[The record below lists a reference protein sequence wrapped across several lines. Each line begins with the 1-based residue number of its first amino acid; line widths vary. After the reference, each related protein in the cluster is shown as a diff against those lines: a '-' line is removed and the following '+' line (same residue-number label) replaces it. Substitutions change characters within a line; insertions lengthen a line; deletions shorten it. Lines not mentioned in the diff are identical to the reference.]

1 MAEDGEIIRLE
12 HVTKRFGGVTALSD
26 VSFSIRKGEIHA
38 VVGENGAGKSTLMK
52 ILLGLYHPDT
62 GKIYFN
68 GEEKHFQHPKD
79 ALNAGIAMIHQELS
93 CARELTVAQNIF
105 LAKELTFK
113 NTQFLDKKRMIEGS
127 YELLQRIGINNID
140 PNTKIKDLS
149 VAKQQMCEIA
159 KAISYNAA
167 LILMDEPTAAIPSND
182 VLTLFEIIRALKKEG
197 KTIIYV
203 THKLE
208 EIFEIADKVSVFRNG
223 VHVDTLDTRTTN
235 KDALIQMMVGRDIVD
250 LYAKEKANIGDVV
263 LQVENL
269 SCSKKFDNVSFTL
282 KKGEILGVAGLV
294 VLAIRD
300 NGTLFGIRQKKTG
313 KIFISGKE
321 VNIRSPR
328 DAIRYGLAFLTEDRK
343 NSGCFLPLS
352 VRINTYIA
360 SIKQHSGRLF
370 VRRKETVESTKRM
383 IDALSIKV
391 SSMEDQINNLSGGNQ
406 QRCWWLGGC
415 SQSQNFN
422 CRRANPG
429 IDVELK
435 PRFIGCSSI
444 LPERESD
451 HYDSSEMTEI
461 LAMSDRIMTVSLAG
475 LQVLLMPKRQ
485 PGENLEYCMDY
496 PAIGSFCS
504 DNSA

>member
-1 MAEDGEIIRLE
+1 MSEQECLLK
-12 HVTKRFGGVTALSD
+12 VQNVSKSFPGVRALDNISFR
-26 VSFSIRKGEIHA
+26 VSKGSVHA
-38 VVGENGAGKSTLMK
+38 LVGENGAGKSTLMK

-68 GEEKHFQHPKD
+68 GEKKHFYHPKD

-105 LAKELTFK
+105 LAKELTLK
-113 NTQFLDKKRMIEGS
+113 HTQFLDKKRMIEQS
-127 YELLQRIGINNID
+127 YELLQRIGIDNID

-223 VHVDTLDTRTTN
+223 MHVDTIDTSATN

-294 VLAIRD
+294 GAGRSEIME
-300 NGTLFGIRQKKTG
+300 TLFGIRQKKTG

-328 DAIRYGLAFLTEDRK
+328 DAIKNGLAFLTEDRK

-370 VRRKETVESTKRM
+370 VRRKKTVESTKQM

-406 QRCWWLGGC
+406 QKVLVARWLLTEPEILIVDEPT
-415 SQSQNFN
+415 
-422 CRRANPG
+422 RG
-429 IDVELK
+429 IDVGAKAEVHRLLVNLALK
-435 PRFIGCSSI
+435 GKAII
-444 LPERESD
+444 MI
-451 HYDSSEMTEI
+451 SSEMSEI
-461 LAMSDRIMTVSLAG
+461 LAMSDRIMTVSSGRVTGFIDAKEATQEKIL
-475 LQVLLMPKRQ
+475 KC
-485 PGENLEYCMDY
+485 CMD
-496 PAIGSFCS
+496 
-504 DNSA
+504 